1 MAPKR
6 DEPGNQEQPTDKGPP
21 AERVPVSLGE
31 IGASM
36 SRPTDAQPERQLLT
50 REERIKR
57 RNDRLAALRE
67 RSGLSMDDLA
77 KEMGFK
83 GQSSIQRYLSP
94 TYDKGFR
101 PELVSRFKASFLGRG
116 DPPIKLSDMEFLDN
130 WAETP
135 AGETV
140 DIMGLFNSHLEAN
153 GTSAGFEE
161 QLAALGLARDR
172 TSVASILSRMRRIK
186 ALEIDENVERVA
198 GLPLAEGDVILKIP
212 RQLSSESAETLRNWL
227 EHMIGL
233 ATARK

>member
-1 MAPKR
+1 MS
-6 DEPGNQEQPTDKGPP
+6 QPTEAHPRR
-21 AERVPVSLGE
+21 E
-31 IGASM
+31 
-36 SRPTDAQPERQLLT
+36 LLS
-50 REERIKR
+50 REERIQR

-101 PELVSRFKASFLGRG
+101 PELVTRFKAAFVGRG
-116 DPPIKLSDMEFLDN
+116 DPPIKPSDMTFLDN

-135 AGETV
+135 SGETV
-140 DIMGLFNSHLEAN
+140 DMSALLSKHLAET

-161 QLAALGLARDR
+161 RLAELGLAPRGYRPDL
-172 TSVASILSRMRRIK
+172 ASILTRMKRIR
-186 ALEIDENVERVA
+186 ALEIDEGVERVA

-212 RQLSSESAETLRNWL
+212 KQLSSESAETLRDWL

-233 ATARK
+233 STRK